1 MRVVIIRIEFANL
14 SNFGAQ
20 WRAASGLYSA
30 QGCSEPGIPNQRDT
44 QSKTRIWIRSMNQST
59 SSNPVQP
66 TVLNRAARIAKT
78 ACFSIL
84 VAACSI
90 LMIGPQI
97 VLMVPAALLLGV
109 LFVAVRSSWCWVSFG
124 YPLTFGLISAWIGCA
139 EIPNYYY
146 TTGFGLSLGIGL
158 SGLSLIARGFWLM
171 TAADKTSTGTRPSF
185 SSVG

>member
-1 MRVVIIRIEFANL
+1 
-14 SNFGAQ
+14 
-20 WRAASGLYSA
+20 
-30 QGCSEPGIPNQRDT
+30 
-44 QSKTRIWIRSMNQST
+44 MNQST

-66 TVLNRAARIAKT
+66 AVLSRGTRVAKT
-78 ACFSIL
+78 ACFTVL

-90 LMIGPQI
+90 LLNGPQI
-97 VLMVPAALLLGV
+97 VLVIPVALLLGV
-109 LFVAVRSSWCWVSFG
+109 LFTAVRSSWSWVSFG
-124 YPLTFGLISAWIGCA
+124 YPLTYGLVSAYIGCA
-139 EIPNYYY
+139 EISNYYY

>member
-1 MRVVIIRIEFANL
+1 
-14 SNFGAQ
+14 
-20 WRAASGLYSA
+20 
-30 QGCSEPGIPNQRDT
+30 
-44 QSKTRIWIRSMNQST
+44 MNQST

-109 LFVAVRSSWCWVSFG
+109 LFIAVRSSWCWVSFG